1 MESSTIMASRAT
13 SSSVFSFCSKPNS
26 KCTHVKF
33 LAQKTPIPFFE
44 SFKCVQ
50 SPQRDANP
58 LKSSTRSLSSRFSCS
73 AATLSPSSTTELV
86 PLKLQRLIEEFES
99 ISEPVDRVK
108 RLLRYARLLPPLDD
122 TARLDSNR
130 VMGCTAQV
138 WLEVR
143 IDQEGKMRFSAD
155 SDSEISKGFCS
166 CLVSVLDGA
175 LPEDV
180 LRLKTDDL
188 AALNV
193 GLLGGERSRVNTWY
207 NVLISMQKR
216 TKALIAELEGKSPFE
231 PFPSLVVTAD
241 GIHAKGSYAEAQV
254 SDGTFNIDDA
264 LVKH

>member
-1 MESSTIMASRAT
+1 MEFSGIMASRAT
-13 SSSVFSFCSKPNS
+13 SSSIFSFCWKPNS
-26 KCTHVKF
+26 KFAYCDKF
-33 LAQKTPIPFFE
+33 LAQKSRAPFFE
-44 SFKCVQ
+44 AIKCIQ
-50 SPQRDANP
+50 APHPDANP
-58 LKSSTRSLSSRFSCS
+58 LKSSTRSLDCRFSCS

-99 ISEPVDRVK
+99 ISEPIDRVK
-108 RLLRYARLLPPLDD
+108 RLLWYAGLLPPLDD
-122 TARLDSNR
+122 AARLDSNR

-143 IDQEGKMRFSAD
+143 IDQEGNVRFAAD

-180 LRLKTDDL
+180 LRMKTDDL

-193 GLLGGERSRVNTWY
+193 GLPGGERSRVNTWH

-216 TKALIAELEGKSPFE
+216 TKALIAELEGQSPFE

-241 GIHAKGSYAEAQV
+241 GVHAKGSYAEAQV
-254 SDGTFNIDDA
+254 TDLI
-264 LVKH
+264 

>member
-1 MESSTIMASRAT
+1 MDFSAIKTCRAT
-13 SSSVFSFCSKPNS
+13 PSSVVSLCWKPNS

-33 LAQKTPIPFFE
+33 LTQKAPFPFFDTLR
-44 SFKCVQ
+44 CVQ
-50 SPQRDANP
+50 TPQ
-58 LKSSTRSLSSRFSCS
+58 SSTPSLNSRFSCS
-73 AATLSPSSTTELV
+73 AATLSPSSITELV
-86 PLKLQRLIEEFES
+86 SFRLQRLIDEFES

-108 RLLRYARLLPPLDD
+108 RLLRYASLLPPLDA

-143 IDQEGKMRFSAD
+143 IDQEGKMRFAAD
-155 SDSEISKGFCS
+155 SDSEISRGFCS

-175 LPEDV
+175 MPEDV
-180 LRLKTDDL
+180 LRLKTEDL
-188 AALNV
+188 SALNV
-193 GLLGGERSRVNTWY
+193 GLTGGERSRVNTWY
-207 NVLISMQKR
+207 NVLISMQKK

-254 SDGTFNIDDA
+254 TGHLI
-264 LVKH
+264 